1 METVCTHVAQGSG
14 ELAAPTAGRECGE
27 TQAYLFGP
35 FRFIPARRV
44 LLFDDIPQRIGG
56 RAIDI
61 LAVLLERAGEPVS
74 KRELMDR
81 VWPTTVVEDGNLK
94 VNVAALRNALG
105 GFASGSQYI
114 ATVNGRGYCFVGA
127 VHTSAGSHP
136 KAASSAPVQDKPGI
150 GAAHADILQLIDSLR
165 AQCEQVRAL
174 QHAVEVLQRER
185 DRDHIALQSMRA
197 QLELAIQRSTPGAH
211 WRGAG
216 MQWRLPAMRRSTAP
230 AVPGSRRASSCS
242 CLP

>member
-1 METVCTHVAQGSG
+1 MASVVRLPTTRDAGAAHWLENCTMHSGREVQPACTRSEVNTTMGRTAMETVCTHVAQGSG
-14 ELAAPTAGRECGE
+14 ELAAPTACRECGE

-114 ATVNGRGYCFVGA
+114 ATVNGR
-127 VHTSAGSHP
+127 
-136 KAASSAPVQDKPGI
+136 
-150 GAAHADILQLIDSLR
+150 
-165 AQCEQVRAL
+165 
-174 QHAVEVLQRER
+174 
-185 DRDHIALQSMRA
+185 
-197 QLELAIQRSTPGAH
+197 
-211 WRGAG
+211 
-216 MQWRLPAMRRSTAP
+216 
-230 AVPGSRRASSCS
+230 
-242 CLP
+242 